1 MATAPAPQ
9 VTDFTRDVIG
19 RYICNGLDEALRST
33 DPSLPG
39 ARPFDVIVIGGG
51 TFGGA
56 VAQHLFAG
64 DRTHS
69 HRVLVL
75 EGGPF
80 VLPEHVQNLPAL
92 GLNTPAATSIADL
105 RAAGQDRAARNEVWG
120 LPWHSDLRFPGLA
133 YCLAGRSLFWG
144 GWSPRPLDN
153 AVDTELPQSAW
164 PAAVV
169 TDLAQL
175 YFDAAATQIGV
186 DATND
191 FIFGD
196 LHRVLRGRLFDGI
209 NAGAVTGAIPLKEL
223 ASHLD
228 PAVVPAGEEEIS
240 KIEAPLAVQGA
251 APRSGYFAF
260 NKFSTAPLLM
270 TAARAAYNESG
281 GDDVKRRLMIVPL
294 CHVKRLQTQTD
305 AGGQLHVSGVD
316 TNQGLIALPPGAA
329 VILALGTIENTRLA
343 LTSFAGIPGYDEIG
357 RNLVAHLRSNLDI
370 RVPRSALPATLPH
383 ELQASALFV
392 KGRHRHADGSVGYFH
407 LQITASGLGLLGADS
422 EAELF
427 RKVPDI
433 DGFEAFRAA
442 DDRTVVITIRG
453 IGEMEP
459 NNPANLIRLDPEPDE
474 HGLPRAF
481 VTLAPTAKDL
491 ALWDAMDLAADDVAK
506 TLADGLWF
514 EVLGRRRDGLGTTH
528 HEAGTLRM
536 SETPDTG
543 VVNADLRFHH
553 VANAYVAGPAA
564 FPTTGSPNPMLTGV
578 ALARRLADRLTAPL
592 QPAEAGFRSLF
603 DGTDA
608 LARAWRM
615 AGRGAFDLVDGALVA
630 RPGGDLGLLY
640 YPEAFGDCTLR
651 LQFRLDRHDDNSG
664 IFVRFRDPG
673 LPVPRRHDP
682 TITDLY
688 ENQAYVAVDTGFE
701 IQIDE
706 LARGNPTT
714 TPPEPDGLDKKRTG
728 ALYDIPTT
736 PGGIEQLYQRG
747 PALEPGQWNDCE
759 IVVEQ
764 GAAGDVYTVLLN
776 GQVTT
781 TYVNTDTY
789 RGRSKAVDPL
799 SGFIGLQAHTGSVAF
814 RNIRIRTL

>member
-1 MATAPAPQ
+1 MVTAPAPQ

-33 DPSLPG
+33 DPSLHG

-56 VAQHLFAG
+56 LAQHLFAQ
-64 DRTHS
+64 DQTHS

-80 VLPEHVQNLPAL
+80 VLPEHVQNLPSI
-92 GLNTPAATSIADL
+92 GLNAPAATSIADL
-105 RAAGQDRAARNEVWG
+105 RAVGEDRAARNEVWG
-120 LPWHSDLRFPGLA
+120 LAWHSDLRFPGLA

-153 AVDTELPQSAW
+153 ILDTELPQSAW
-164 PAAVV
+164 PIAVV
-169 TDLAQL
+169 TDLAQQ
-175 YFDAAATQIGV
+175 YFDAAAAQIGV
-186 DATND
+186 DAAND
-191 FIFGD
+191 FIFGE
-196 LHRVLRGRLFDGI
+196 LHRVLRARLFDSV
-209 NAGAVTGAIPLKEL
+209 NAGAVTGAIPLNEL
-223 ASHLD
+223 ALHLD
-228 PAVVPAGEEEIS
+228 PRAVPAGEEEIS
-240 KIEAPLAVQGA
+240 KLEAPLAVQSA
-251 APRSGYFAF
+251 APRSGYFPF

-270 TAARAAYNESG
+270 AAARAAYAESN

-294 CHVKRLQTQTD
+294 CHVKRLMTQPE
-305 AGGQLHVSGVD
+305 AGGLRVSGVD
-316 TNQGLIALPPGAA
+316 TNQGLIALPPGGA

-343 LTSFAGIPGYDEIG
+343 LTSFAGIPGYGEIG

-370 RVPRSALPATLPH
+370 RVPRSSLPATLPH

-392 KGRHRHADGSVGYFH
+392 KGRHRHADGSLGYFH
-407 LQITASGLGLLGADS
+407 LQITASGLGPLGANS

-442 DDRTVVITIRG
+442 DDKTVVITIRG

-459 NNPANLIRLDPEPDE
+459 NNPASLIRLDPEPDE

-506 TLADGLWF
+506 TLAGGFLF
-514 EVLGRRRDGLGTTH
+514 EVLGKRRDGLGTTH

-578 ALARRLADRLTAPL
+578 ALARRLADRLTAPP
-592 QPAEAGFRSLF
+592 QAAEAGFRSLF

-608 LARAWRM
+608 LARAWRL
-615 AGRGAFDLVDGALVA
+615 AGRGTFELVDGALVA
-630 RPGGDLGLLY
+630 RAGGDLGLLY
-640 YPEAFGDCTLR
+640 FPEAFGDFTLR
-651 LQFRLDRHDDNSG
+651 LQIRLDRLDDNSG
-664 IFVRFRDPG
+664 IFVRFRDPR
-673 LPVPRRHDP
+673 LPVPRRGDP
-682 TITDLY
+682 TLADLY
-688 ENQAYVAVDTGFE
+688 DNAAYVAVDTGFE

-706 LARGNPTT
+706 LARGNRTK

-736 PGGIEQLYQRG
+736 PGGIEQQYQRG
-747 PALEPGQWNDCE
+747 LALQPGQWNDCE

-781 TYVNTDTY
+781 TYVNTDAY
-789 RGRSKAVDPL
+789 RGRSKTVDPA
-799 SGFIGLQAHTGSVAF
+799 SGFIGLQAHNGAVAF
-814 RNIRIRTL
+814 RNIRIRTS